1 MDLRHESSVPRAL
14 AFHAGW
20 RRRHSQSRR
29 CLGRRQFVSPAGETH
44 VEADDAVR
52 PVDQLPHEWMAMA
65 RCLTDGGTTLSSAT
79 MPSSP
84 WPQDARDALPAGIP
98 LNSHEVA
105 QTSLSGAIHS
115 SGLVDH
121 MQLLDRFVVRTPRGL
136 LAWSRHS
143 APSVCSAVS
152 VLAFLIHEGVR
163 FALDSLPDSRSE
175 ASPPRMAPRRVAH
188 PLSLRLF

>member
-44 VEADDAVR
+44 IEADDAVR
-52 PVDQLPHEWMAMA
+52 PLDQLPHEWMAMA

-84 WPQDARDALPAGIP
+84 WPQDAWDALPAGIP

-105 QTSLSGAIHS
+105 QTSLPGAIHS

-143 APSVCSAVS
+143 APSV
-152 VLAFLIHEGVR
+152 VR
-163 FALDSLPDSRSE
+163 PSPSLPSSFTRALDAPWILYRTLGQKQVRRAWHHDASRI
-175 ASPPRMAPRRVAH
+175 PCPM
-188 PLSLRLF
+188 RLF